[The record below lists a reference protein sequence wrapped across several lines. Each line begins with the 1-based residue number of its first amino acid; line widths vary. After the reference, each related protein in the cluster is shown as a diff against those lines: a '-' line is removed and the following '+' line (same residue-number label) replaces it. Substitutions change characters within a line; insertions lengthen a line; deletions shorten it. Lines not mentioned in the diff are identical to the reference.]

1 MNDVYKNAIE
11 LLPSFFDSQL
21 QLDASGAG
29 IFAPLGKIIEF
40 DEAFIFFLN
49 PESISLRYQF
59 SKNSKYFIGDI
70 FPIDEKMS
78 ADLFSASS
86 VVVQNDDSLIY
97 LLGLVENNSF
107 LITKLII
114 KNTVFGFVLLCKNE
128 ADFYNADNINIMKA
142 VSSVIAY
149 SVKDVELSEVLNTQI
164 KALAKNVLQVKES
177 EKIKTEFLANISHE
191 LRTPLNSIIGYS
203 EILNNGF
210 YGALNEK
217 QTEFVN
223 DINVSGVHLLGMINE
238 ILDISK
244 IESNAMQLNKTEFE
258 VTLAIDEVVNV
269 VKSLADKKKLK
280 INKFVDQNAK
290 ISADFQKVKQ
300 ILYNLLDNAIKFSP
314 ENDEIS
320 LKAYIIDN
328 NLRIEVRDNGVGI
341 APENHLKIFDKF
353 LQLENAYIKKE
364 SSTGLGLTITKELV
378 QMHNGKIRVESEI
391 GKGAMFIV
399 ELPVNVS

>member
-21 QLDASGAG
+21 QLDVSGAG
-29 IFAPLGKIIEF
+29 IFEPLGKIIGF

-49 PESISLRYQF
+49 PESVSLRYQF
-59 SKNSKYFIGDI
+59 SKSSKYFIGDV
-70 FPIDEKMS
+70 FPIDEKLS
-78 ADLFSASS
+78 AELFSDSN
-86 VVVQNDDSLIY
+86 VVVQNDDSLIN
-97 LLGLVENNSF
+97 LLGLGENNSF
-107 LITKLII
+107 LITKLVI
-114 KNTVFGFVLLCKNE
+114 KNTIFGFVLLCKRVT
-128 ADFYNADNINIMKA
+128 DFYNTDNINIMKA
-142 VSSVIAY
+142 VSSVISY
-149 SVKDVELSEVLNTQI
+149 CVKDMELSEVLNTQL

-177 EKIKTEFLANISHE
+177 EKIKTEFLANVSHE

-210 YGALNEK
+210 YGILNEK
-217 QTEFVN
+217 QAEFVN

-258 VTLAIDEVVNV
+258 IALAVDEVVNV

-280 INKFVDQNAK
+280 INKSVDEDTK
-290 ISADFQKVKQ
+290 ISADFQKIKQ

-314 ENDEIS
+314 ENDEIC
-320 LKAYIIDN
+320 LKAFIFDN
-328 NLRIEVRDNGVGI
+328 NLRIEVSDNGVGI
-341 APENHLKIFDKF
+341 APENHFKIFDKF

-378 QMHNGKIRVESEI
+378 QMHGGKISVESDI
-391 GKGAMFIV
+391 GKGATFIV
-399 ELPVNVS
+399 ELPV